1 MRANL
6 GSVLVRQNKFQSSLM
21 HCFVIHLKI
30 MRQRCSRVGNLLP
43 TRIVHNPVV
52 CNAAF
57 LPTLLIY
64 ETTAS
69 CF

>member
-30 MRQRCSRVGNLLP
+30 MRQRWLFG
-43 TRIVHNPVV
+43 TGRIGANVY
-52 CNAAF
+52 
-57 LPTLLIY
+57 L
-64 ETTAS
+64 
-69 CF
+69 